1 MRKKLFHFN
10 TTNARISITN
20 VKPAPAKNIPSYPLK
35 MKIAAIKS
43 GPKSDPNPRTVPL
56 MDINVARCS
65 IGANP
70 AKRV

>member
-1 MRKKLFHFN
+1 M
-10 TTNARISITN
+10 
-20 VKPAPAKNIPSYPLK
+20 PSYPLM

-56 MDINVARCS
+56 MDINVARYS